1 MEELDVEEHD
11 DLGEV
16 SLEEPVILSP
26 TKPSNLDDSDSW
38 SDVKSPVR
46 SPPDSRDRGDRK
58 MKGQYL
64 DDYMEEQDIGGRND
78 VKSSARQLDSRASS
92 TRNLDSR
99 GSTGYDTF
107 TDSVV
112 DEKHERRLER
122 KREQGGRRSDAGRGS
137 SRRYGDDDSDES
149 PPSKQSYRS
158 RHDRSSR
165 SGSLQTLH
173 EEPAPAVVDP
183 SAKYRSLRPEDPS
196 VADMRRKNLDLE
208 KEVEEL
214 KDIVEDWRSQKKKSE
229 VLEQATTEEL
239 ERVKKVLRSVTKE
252 RDELSHSSA
261 LLTLKLN
268 KNVANGVIDDEGE
281 AAPVTKFEK
290 DNIEAAA
297 GAKARRE
304 ADEVW
309 EAKVSKVK
317 EAHAEELAKLQNKIA
332 TLNLTVATEKE
343 FRVSEGSKTLMSL
356 ELQQDQV
363 KDVTQ
368 LVGELKQRLYVA
380 EQERDSVQKRETE
393 LIAKAKVAIEAK
405 SKAEL
410 DVMAMEEDVRDST
423 VKADIASEGLKTA
436 SSQITALEETIV
448 KMRSDYLSGEK
459 ERAADAV
466 LLKRLQLKQAYEDDE
481 VIMLK
486 GALDKGKRSIVELER
501 VKAQEVAELKAE
513 IEAVKRQLVIVESD
527 GNDRFQRA
535 ESERVAA
542 EWEKKRAVEHAE
554 TLAKA
559 KAREI
564 ERALRQET
572 IAREMEDKV
581 VDLRREVMA
590 AKEKGEAQLVEYKG
604 RLERSKGE
612 VATLKEERE
621 KIELEM
627 GEKVALANVAVEEVR
642 NEVTRK
648 VPQLAA
654 SALKRAEDEWKKR
667 IYFETQ
673 KCRDERDRYIQSA
686 KGSVETLE
694 RNLGDFKKERVEME
708 SVVRRL
714 ERENGELRDVNTRL
728 EGDLNATA
736 NSANTTMP
744 SRHQQS
750 GMWDI
755 QTPQPPPPPQQLY
768 NSLQEVAANAT
779 LTTLQAQLSIMQ
791 SQCRNLLNSADAP
804 PPSTVPLGVNDLNVT
819 NVTTVTMDEDVEK
832 LFSSPV
838 KKSGS
843 RGKDRVT
850 FDDELFIKSHD
861 MSLDASN
868 VSIGGVGEDSMN
880 RSGYLGNL
888 WKSRYGRG
896 GGPR

>member
-1 MEELDVEEHD
+1 M
-11 DLGEV
+11 
-16 SLEEPVILSP
+16 
-26 TKPSNLDDSDSW
+26 
-38 SDVKSPVR
+38 VK
-46 SPPDSRDRGDRK
+46 
-58 MKGQYL
+58 Y
-64 DDYMEEQDIGGRND
+64 
-78 VKSSARQLDSRASS
+78 
-92 TRNLDSR
+92 
-99 GSTGYDTF
+99 
-107 TDSVV
+107 
-112 DEKHERRLER
+112 H
-122 KREQGGRRSDAGRGS
+122 
-137 SRRYGDDDSDES
+137 
-149 PPSKQSYRS
+149 
-158 RHDRSSR
+158 
-165 SGSLQTLH
+165 
-173 EEPAPAVVDP
+173 
-183 SAKYRSLRPEDPS
+183 SLRPEDSS
-196 VADMRRKNLDLE
+196 VTDMRRKNLDLE

-239 ERVKKVLRSVTKE
+239 ERVRKVLRLVTKE
-252 RDELSHSSA
+252 RDELSHSNA

-290 DNIEAAA
+290 DSIEAAA

-304 ADEVW
+304 ADEIWDV
-309 EAKVSKVK
+309 KVSKVK
-317 EAHAEELAKLQNKIA
+317 EAHAEEIAKLQNKIA
-332 TLNLTVATEKE
+332 TLNLTIATEKE

-368 LVGELKQRLYVA
+368 LVGELKQRLYLA

-410 DVMAMEEDVRDST
+410 DVIAMEEDVRDAT

-436 SSQITALEETIV
+436 ASQITALEETII

-466 LLKRLQLKQAYEDDE
+466 MLKRLQLKQTFEDDE
-481 VIMLK
+481 VVMLK

-501 VKAQEVAELKAE
+501 VRAQEVAELKAE
-513 IEAVKRQLVIVESD
+513 LEAIKRQLVVVESD

-559 KAREI
+559 KVREM
-564 ERALRQET
+564 EKAFKHET

-581 VDLRREVMA
+581 IDLRREVTA
-590 AKEKGEAQLVEYKG
+590 AKEEGEAQLVEYKG
-604 RLERSKGE
+604 QLQRSKSE
-612 VATLKEERE
+612 VAALKEERA

-627 GEKVALANVAVEEVR
+627 REKITLANVAVEEIK

-648 VPQLAA
+648 VPELAA
-654 SALKRAEDEWKKR
+654 GALKRAEDEWKKR
-667 IYFETQ
+667 IDFETQ
-673 KCRDERDRYIQSA
+673 KCRDDRDRYIQSA
-686 KGSVETLE
+686 KGSVEALE
-694 RNLGDFKKERVEME
+694 RNLGDFKKERLEME

-728 EGDLNATA
+728 EGDLNTTA
-736 NSANTTMP
+736 NTNNTTLP
-744 SRHQQS
+744 LRSQQS
-750 GMWDI
+750 GMWDL

-791 SQCRNLLNSADAP
+791 SQCRDLLNSTDAV

-843 RGKDRVT
+843 RAKERVT
-850 FDDELFIKSHD
+850 FDDELFNKSHD

-868 VSIGGVGEDSMN
+868 LGVGGVGEESLN